1 MPENESQQ
9 ALYTA
14 LAMIPPGRVITYG
27 HLARLA
33 GKPGAA
39 RWVGRE
45 LKLLPSNT
53 RLPWHRVI
61 NAAGR
66 ISLPSDSSGAE
77 QCERL
82 KAEGV
87 EVRAQR
93 VDLKTYL
100 YDPAR

>member
-14 LAMIPPGRVITYG
+14 LALIPPGKVTTYG

-45 LKLLPSNT
+45 LKQLPSNT

-66 ISLPSDSSGAE
+66 ISLPVEGSGAE
-77 QCERL
+77 QSARL

-87 EVRAQR
+87 DVRAQQI
-93 VDLKTYL
+93 DLKTYL
-100 YDPAR
+100 YDPAS